1 MYIYVCIYLF
11 AIISLG
17 TLISVRVP
25 LETLPTNGKKLLTMF
40 LDFLITHSSSAEL
53 AFYLYE

>member
-40 LDFLITHSSSAEL
+40 LDFLITHSSFAEL